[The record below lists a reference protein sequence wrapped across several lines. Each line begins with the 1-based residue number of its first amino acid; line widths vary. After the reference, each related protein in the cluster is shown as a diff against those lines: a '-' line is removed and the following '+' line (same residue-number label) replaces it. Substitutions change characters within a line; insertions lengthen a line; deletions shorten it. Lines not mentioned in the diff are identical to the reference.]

1 MTPTLRLGRSAD
13 TSPTKESD
21 VILSKYR
28 VGIGDL
34 LLGASDEETGAHWVV
49 EDLKGWQNP
58 TSTGTV
64 TQRSAA
70 RGGWRNR
77 AHLAPRGLT
86 LVGSVYTSLGNAP
99 DLLDS
104 LLENV
109 PLDIPEYLTVYG
121 VHFGQDRVI
130 AVRQE
135 GEASTAII
143 SPTEAAFSIGLVADD
158 PLKYSVEEHVES
170 TRLPVT
176 TGGLTVP
183 VTVPFSIDAV
193 TVSGVV
199 AAFNAGTESTPTR
212 LIIHGGT
219 TGVDSPK
226 VTHLGTGE
234 SLQLTMDLAPNEWM
248 DLDLDR
254 HTAMLNGTSSRR
266 GYVTGQWFSLAKG
279 DNLLAFNS
287 PNYSADAELQV
298 VWRDAWK

>member
-1 MTPTLRLGRSAD
+1 M
-13 TSPTKESD
+13 
-21 VILSKYR
+21 ILSKYR

-77 AHLAPRGLT
+77 AQLAPRGLT
-86 LVGSVYTSLGNAP
+86 LIGSVYTALGNAP
-99 DLLDS
+99 DLLDT
-104 LLENV
+104 LLENI
-109 PLDIPEYLTVYG
+109 PLDVPEYLTVYG
-121 VHFGQDRVI
+121 VHFGQDRLI

-135 GEASTAII
+135 GEPSLEIVSSTEGI
-143 SPTEAAFSIGLVADD
+143 FSVGLVADD
-158 PLKYSVEEHVES
+158 PLKYSVEEHVEN
-170 TRLPVT
+170 TKLPVT
-176 TGGLTVP
+176 TGGLAVP
-183 VTVPFSIDAV
+183 FAVPFSVDAV

-199 AAFNAGTESTPTR
+199 AVRNEGNYPAPAR
-212 LIIHGGT
+212 LIIHGGAA
-219 TGVDSPK
+219 GADNPK

-234 SLQLTMDLAPNEWM
+234 SLQLTMDLAPGEWM

-266 GYVTGQWFSLAKG
+266 GYVTGQWFSLAPG

-287 PNYSADAELQV
+287 PTYSADAELQV